1 MVNLSKSATPK
12 GVPRI
17 RKGGTLWG
25 KFTGFINSF
34 NRMKYY
40 IALYQKL
47 KEIYFSESSNENDLV
62 LICPSLRLYEMED
75 LALLKP
81 QSLITDPSSIA
92 GSILKKQQVSY
103 ELNSL
108 PSSDKYWDL
117 NPNNTLFD
125 AYREI
130 LNHAG
135 VKELEQEL
143 EALLAAEDE
152 ILIRKGKETPEYKAY
167 IKHLKEYEKQ
177 LVSIEDHLTQVDE
190 QATEEDRKNWADQLV
205 LLNLKKDMALANW
218 KIKGYKDAIEK
229 ALQVKNKMSEK
240 SRFLDL
246 LQSVKNY
253 FDASEKTDVTV
264 LSAIHDIHFIP
275 YDFMENESG
284 WNNLFLDKNEL
295 ESLFVK
301 AKGDSDRLPTQILD
315 IEYDEQYIESVEFD
329 YAFIHL
335 KRGWFNKQIF
345 SSSLFRWE
353 ESQPISD
360 GKTISADYKLSA
372 FPKVMLLVKNLKI
385 NLIDAISEELVN
397 SQNQIIHFGPMI
409 LKQQLF
415 VNDRTKQ
422 KFLKTVTNKATIKSD
437 QLNYMLRKADETALH
452 TSLNKPVREE
462 SATSKPEIR
471 TSRMTLSRR
480 AMPLSLD
487 LPGKVSSS
495 RDSSEPKREALSLK
509 MLPFKRADLFTK
521 FDVKIVEQASQVF
534 FNIHD
539 SNTQKGIYKCSL
551 SIKGTDNNR
560 VFEVETDQNG
570 QISVAIP
577 IGSYALEVRAD
588 GYKVLSKSFKLENT
602 NPVTHTFPMD
612 REEVKFKSFFLVG
625 MVCECIPKIPQ

>member
-1 MVNLSKSATPK
+1 
-12 GVPRI
+12 
-17 RKGGTLWG
+17 
-25 KFTGFINSF
+25 
-34 NRMKYY
+34 MKYY

-75 LALLKP
+75 LELLKP
-81 QSLITDPSSIA
+81 QSLITDPSKIA

-125 AYREI
+125 SYREI

-135 VKELEQEL
+135 VKELEKGL
-143 EALLAAEDE
+143 EALLAAGDE
-152 ILIRKGKETPEYKAY
+152 ILIRNGKDTPEYKVY

-177 LVSIEDHLTQVDE
+177 LTFIEDHLVQVDE
-190 QATEEDRKNWADQLV
+190 NMAEEDKKNWEDQLT
-205 LLNLKKDMALANW
+205 LLNLRKDMILANW
-218 KIKGYKDAIEK
+218 KVKGYKDVIEK
-229 ALQVKNKMSEK
+229 ALQAQNKLSETD
-240 SRFLDL
+240 RFLDL

-253 FDASEKTDVTV
+253 FDASEKTDVTA

-295 ESLFVK
+295 ELLFTK
-301 AKGDSDRLPTQILD
+301 AKEDSKQLPTQILD
-315 IEYDEQYIESVEFD
+315 IEYDEQYIESVEFE

-345 SSSLFRWE
+345 NSTLFRWD
-353 ESQPISD
+353 ESQAVSD
-360 GKTISADYKLSA
+360 GKTISTDFKLSA

-385 NLIDAISEELVN
+385 NLIDAISEEQVN

-415 VNDRTKQ
+415 VNDRTRQ
-422 KFLKTVTNKATIKSD
+422 KFLKTVTNKGTIKSD
-437 QLNYMLRKADETALH
+437 QLNYMIRKADETEHH
-452 TSLNKPVREE
+452 TPPEKTEKE
-462 SATSKPEIR
+462 GTAISKPAIR
-471 TSRMTLSRR
+471 ARGVTLSHTV
-480 AMPLSLD
+480 MPLTVD
-487 LPGKVSSS
+487 LSGKVSPSRSS
-495 RDSSEPKREALSLK
+495 SALKREILPLK
-509 MLPFKRADLFTK
+509 MLPLKRGELFTK
-521 FDVKIVEQASQVF
+521 IDVKMIEQASRVF
-534 FNIHD
+534 FNIND
-539 SNTQKGIYKCSL
+539 SNSRKGIYKCSL

-560 VFEVETDQNG
+560 VFEVETDHNG
-570 QISVAIP
+570 QISVSIP
-577 IGSYALEVRAD
+577 VGSYELEARAD
-588 GYKVLSKSFKLENT
+588 GYKVLSQSFKLENT
-602 NPVTHTFPMD
+602 NPVTRTFSMD

-625 MVCECIPKIPQ
+625 MVCERIPKIPQ